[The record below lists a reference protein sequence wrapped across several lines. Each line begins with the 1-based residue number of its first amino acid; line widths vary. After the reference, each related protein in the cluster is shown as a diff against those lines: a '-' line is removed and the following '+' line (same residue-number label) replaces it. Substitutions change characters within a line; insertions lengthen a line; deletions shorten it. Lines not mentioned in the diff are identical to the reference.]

1 MYVVKNNHEIK
12 EDLCIQTP
20 GKPDVVIH
28 VHINVD
34 KIMFKY
40 NRARKNIGEMQH
52 RLEEDPESEEAMT
65 GYGAAI
71 LSLFELL
78 FGEENTQKIV
88 DVYENRYTDML
99 SDISPFIVE
108 VVTPKMED
116 AVQNYV
122 EKFARVNNALK
133 NAQKAKKPWRK

>member
-34 KIMFKY
+34 EIMSRY
-40 NRARKNIGEMQH
+40 NRARKIIGEMQH
-52 RLEEDPESEEAMT
+52 KLEEDPTSEEALFS
-65 GYGAAI
+65 YGASI

-88 DVYENRYTDML
+88 DVYESKYTDML
-99 SDISPFIVE
+99 SDIAPFIVE
-108 VVTPKMED
+108 VVQPKMEE
-116 AVQNYV
+116 AVRVHV
-122 EKFARVNNALK
+122 EKLSRVHN
-133 NAQKAKKPWRK
+133 AKKTKNPWRK